1 MTYTFRLLTPYY
13 LYVPSLL
20 LSLSPLANVHPNVCK
35 TLYYYVCIDNF
46 RHKFKHLTLIY
57 IFFTL
62 LCIFKLFSRAYLNM
76 LFVVIYYLHMYMCF
90 FVVQSYV
97 CIQFVDFFI
106 VYANIYDHIYIY
118 TTSCL
123 HTIFAIC
130 TVVQYIN
137 ASCWYKFLVYIFS
150 SFNTPFIIY
159 VAFLLLSLSS

>member
-1 MTYTFRLLTPYY
+1 M
-13 LYVPSLL
+13 LY
-20 LSLSPLANVHPNVCK
+20 
-35 TLYYYVCIDNF
+35 I
-46 RHKFKHLTLIY
+46 IY
-57 IFFTL
+57 I
-62 LCIFKLFSRAYLNM
+62 C
-76 LFVVIYYLHMYMCF
+76 MCF

-106 VYANIYDHIYIY
+106 VYANIYDHIYIYIY

-150 SFNTPFIIY
+150 SLTPHSLFTWLFSYYHYPLRLMDILMNLAI
-159 VAFLLLSLSS
+159 LLLLWLKVLTPLWTLKIVLFSHILIYNSFVTYHLC